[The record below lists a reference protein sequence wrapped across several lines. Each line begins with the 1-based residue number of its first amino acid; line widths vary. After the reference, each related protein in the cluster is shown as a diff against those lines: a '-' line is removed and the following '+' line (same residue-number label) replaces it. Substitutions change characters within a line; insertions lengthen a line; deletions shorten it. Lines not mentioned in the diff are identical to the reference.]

1 MSIRSPPIPGG
12 GFRIPPAPENPP
24 TLDDVSNA
32 VQYTREMLTAG
43 GQGVVRKQDVAHAYI
58 YQTAVL
64 NAQLKANDTA
74 NTRQDDPPNWY
85 TAGQETIQKALSALE
100 KKVDGIET
108 GIGGKLDRLGKT
120 VNEAVQKVDGME
132 RKVSRLEQKVDQ
144 LTRKVDGLEQT
155 VNGVSRLTSQL
166 WNTQC
171 ESGIARPFKVVSFG
185 PCQQMYSISCPHCCK
200 LKMWNDSQHNNVLNI
215 SMAMVFRFMW
225 MSRTGNVR
233 LHLRLV
239 ALNLL
244 FDGMRFYSV
253 CVY

>member
-1 MSIRSPPIPGG
+1 MSVRSPPIPGG

-64 NAQLKANDTA
+64 NAQLKANDIA
-74 NTRQDDPPNWY
+74 NAQGQDDPPPWY

-108 GIGGKLDRLGKT
+108 GIGGRLDRLGKT

-132 RKVSRLEQKVDQ
+132 RKVSRLDEKVDQ

-155 VNGVSRLTSQL
+155 VNGVSCLTAQL
-166 WNTQC
+166 WNIQC
-171 ESGIARPFKVVSFG
+171 ESGIARPFKVISFPDG
-185 PCQQMYSISCPHCCK
+185 SLPTDVQHKLPALLKAQDVERLTAQQCTKYLNGYGLPVHVDVTDWKRAIALEIGCTQ
-200 LKMWNDSQHNNVLNI
+200 LVL
-215 SMAMVFRFMW
+215 
-225 MSRTGNVR
+225 
-233 LHLRLV
+233 
-239 ALNLL
+239 
-244 FDGMRFYSV
+244 
-253 CVY
+253 